1 MRLLIALTVF
11 AAFLLTSC
19 TSERKVM
26 DSWINNTKRDLV
38 LKWGP
43 PARTAS
49 DANGGEIYIYESRSM
64 VYNVVRYNHRMFY
77 INSDDKIYFWRTESG
92 PVPAQQ
98 LNVNLYIR

>member
-1 MRLLIALTVF
+1 MRLVFMAAF
-11 AAFLLTSC
+11 AALVFVSC
-19 TSERKVM
+19 TSQKKVM

-43 PARTAS
+43 PARVAS

-64 VYNVVRYNHRMFY
+64 VYNVVRYNLRMFY
-77 INSDDKIYFWRTESG
+77 INSDDKIYSWRTESG
-92 PVPAQQ
+92 PIPAQQ